1 MQTSQC
7 IASVKYSLI
16 NHNITNGA
24 THRADGRA
32 FRTPWPGGGLTYAQG
47 SHARYE
53 KKFLVYK
60 NYTQNIK

>member
-32 FRTPWPGGGLTYAQG
+32 FRTPWPGGGLRMLRG
-47 SHARYE
+47 LMLGMR
-53 KKFLVYK
+53 K
-60 NYTQNIK
+60 NF